1 MRKKIVRFELRFS
14 EEEMEKVKA
23 ESVKFGSVSNY
34 IRSAVAEFS
43 DCSVRDRLSI
53 LLEFTEL
60 LKKHQNELS
69 WMGSNLNQAVKHAN
83 ELAKVGLMTDSYL
96 KEVIL
101 PAIEPVVKLLY
112 EIKSD
117 ESIIISKLKILK

>member
-1 MRKKIVRFELRFS
+1 MKKKIGQLHIRLSLEQLEEL
-14 EEEMEKVKA
+14 KQKA
-23 ESVKFGSVSNY
+23 TKFNGLTNY
-34 IRSAVAEFS
+34 ILQALKEFS
-43 DCSVRDRLSI
+43 DCSAKDRLSI

-83 ELAKVGLMTDSYL
+83 ELAKVGLMTESYL
-96 KEVIL
+96 KEAIL
-101 PAIEPVVKLLY
+101 PAIEPVVKLLR

-117 ESIIISKLKILK
+117 ESIVIYKLKLLK